1 MAVIFGCAIGSEQ
14 IVQHLSTALS
24 RLQAFTWENSDEALR
39 QILKLQ
45 LLFQNKKKRRSW
57 VLTGSESLKNHQE
70 NVYLVQGPGVG
81 VIPKS
86 TRDNLGKQLVESGES
101 DKW

>member
-1 MAVIFGCAIGSEQ
+1 MAQNKQPFLNIQALLFLGCNHFPE
-14 IVQHLSTALS
+14 
-24 RLQAFTWENSDEALR
+24 ENLDEALW

-45 LLFQNKKKRRSW
+45 LLFQNKKRRRIW
-57 VLTGSESLKNHQE
+57 FLTGPESLKNHQE
-70 NVYLVQGPGVG
+70 NVYLVQGLGGG

-101 DKW
+101 DK